1 MGDLMSVGLKSLEH
15 VDDET
20 QRAGGDA
27 EQAAEKA
34 LAAIRAMV
42 SS

>member
-1 MGDLMSVGLKSLEH
+1 MGDLMSVGLKSLDH

-27 EQAAEKA
+27 EQAAQKA
-34 LAAIRAMV
+34 LAAIRGMV